1 MVGLHVFTEK
11 INRKILKNTLENIC
25 NGLSFLVHFQP
36 QACNFS
42 EKGLRRRLTILRHSG
57 Q

>member
-1 MVGLHVFTEK
+1 MCFTEK

-25 NGLSFLVHFQP
+25 NGLPFLVHFQP